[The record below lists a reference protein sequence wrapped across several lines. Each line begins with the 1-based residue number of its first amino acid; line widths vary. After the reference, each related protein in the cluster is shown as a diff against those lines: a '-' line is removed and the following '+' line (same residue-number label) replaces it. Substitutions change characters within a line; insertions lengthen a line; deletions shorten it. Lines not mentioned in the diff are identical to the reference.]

1 VWSKQKRYSVKTLI
15 VESGMLK
22 KIILLSLFFIPKTL
36 LAQSYEK
43 EFETLF
49 AWQVKQID
57 EFIERFDDNDSTL
70 IKQYNQKHNGS
81 STVLTRE
88 KLIKSLFNAER
99 TDWNY
104 NELSDFIKQVDNKN
118 NPQYLD
124 FNNGNWFANVNCAI
138 IWNGKPGTILLK
150 LKIQKQTNGG
160 LKWVI
165 ADVDAKGLKQPGN
178 VTVAVKG
185 TQPILPMPIDDTSL
199 NPTSHTTDFLNID
212 EVSMYPQNISN
223 YLVTANNYSA
233 DFCLFIN
240 ECLSNRLKIV
250 RANSVTYSFYQI
262 KGWEIEIQQYNR
274 QTKNSGW
281 LIYKLV
287 KLPS

>member
-1 VWSKQKRYSVKTLI
+1 
-15 VESGMLK
+15 MLK